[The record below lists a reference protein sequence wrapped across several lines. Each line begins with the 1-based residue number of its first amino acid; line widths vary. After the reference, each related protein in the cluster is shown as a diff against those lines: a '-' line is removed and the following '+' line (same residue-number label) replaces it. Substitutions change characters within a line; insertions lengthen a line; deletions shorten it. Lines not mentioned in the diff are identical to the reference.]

1 MNLNQLMK
9 QNVIPMKIVEYT
21 PSQRILDEN
30 GEPMVWKL
38 KALTTDEL
46 TVIGETYRGE
56 AKRITLESI
65 LTSLVEP
72 SRADF
77 ENSELQESWGAYS
90 PAGLLNKMLLPGE
103 LVRLEQTVQSISGF
117 DDRYTTE
124 LANEIKK
131 K

>member
-30 GEPMVWKL
+30 GKPMVWKL

-56 AKRITLESI
+56 TKRITLESI

-90 PAGLLNKMLLPGE
+90 PADLLNKMLLPGE

-117 DDRYTTE
+117 DDKYTTE